1 MGLVNQEPVLFATS
15 IKENILFGREGASM
29 ENVIAV
35 AKAANAHS
43 FITKLSKGFDTQVGQ
58 FGVQLSGGQKQRIA
72 MTRAL
77 LRDPKILLLDEATS
91 ALDAQ
96 SEEQVLL
103 ALDQASIGRTTSFN
117 TQGQYD
123 SSSAKWKSS
132 SPVMEKIHVGNE
144 ALSFEVQTH
153 VDSGG
158 ENMKKSS
165 YPPASQWR
173 LLQMNASE
181 WKVSLLGCF
190 GAAGYGLVQPTYS
203 YFMGTLMIREKILQK
218 LITFEIGWFD
228 KDENTSAALCALLAN
243 DTKMVRSLVSDRI
256 SLLVQVFTSAFISYT
271 LALLITPRMASVMI
285 LIQPLVIGCFY
296 AKNTLMKN
304 MSEKAQKAQN
314 KGSQLASEA
323 LLSHRTI
330 TAFSLQER
338 MLSLFAVT
346 MEGPGKEIITQSW
359 FSGVGLFSSQF
370 FSTASVALSFCT
382 GKTIADAGNMTSDL
396 AKGSRAVISVF
407 AILDRKSEIDPDDQ
421 EGIRVDRDIEGNIDL
436 RNVFFS
442 YPSRPNEMIFR
453 SLNLKIDAGKTVALI
468 GNSGSGKSTII
479 GLIERFYD
487 PLKGSIL
494 IDGVDIKAYNLRSLR
509 SRIALVSQEPTLF
522 AGTIRQDIAYG
533 KEDATESELREAANL
548 ANAHEFISSM
558 KRDMKHTVD
567 KEESNYQEAKS
578 KGSHLESSP
587 ISSREMMVGKTCVVV
602 AHRISTIQKSDT
614 IVAIK
619 DGKVAEQGS
628 HSDLLA
634 VGKGGY
640 YYYSLLKLHN
650 NHSID
655 P

>member
-203 YFMGTLMIREKILQK
+203 YFMGTPMSVYLLK
-218 LITFEIGWFD
+218 
-228 KDENTSAALCALLAN
+228 ENH
-243 DTKMVRSLVSDRI
+243 K
-256 SLLVQVFTSAFISYT
+256 
-271 LALLITPRMASVMI
+271 
-285 LIQPLVIGCFY
+285 PLVIGCFY

-330 TAFSLQER
+330 AAFSLQER

-359 FSGVGLFSSQF
+359 FSG
-370 FSTASVALSFCT
+370 
-382 GKTIADAGNMTSDL
+382 KTIADAGNMTSDL
-396 AKGSRAVISVF
+396 AKGSRTVISVF

-578 KGSHLESSP
+578 KGSHLSEP
-587 ISSREMMVGKTCVVV
+587 
-602 AHRISTIQKSDT
+602 
-614 IVAIK
+614 
-619 DGKVAEQGS
+619 
-628 HSDLLA
+628 
-634 VGKGGY
+634 Y
-640 YYYSLLKLHN
+640 
-650 NHSID
+650 
-655 P
+655 